1 MKVCG
6 EHKESKISGYDSFL
20 TSMGQAARISID
32 SDAVLNSQ
40 GVYSVHFV
48 YYFLCIIVLL
58 KLLEAVSVTC

>member
-20 TSMGQAARISID
+20 TCIGQAARISID

-40 GVYSVHFV
+40 GMYSLHFV
-48 YYFLCIIVLL
+48 HNFL
-58 KLLEAVSVTC
+58 SVC